1 MVLDD
6 PMQNEIPQAVRR
18 MVGRIPRWLRGDLA
32 SSDARLRER
41 AEDALSAMLMTAL
54 AEPGACA
61 VSLPPP
67 SAPSSMKGLNAHSAE
82 I

>member
-1 MVLDD
+1 
-6 PMQNEIPQAVRR
+6 MQNEVHQAVRQ

-32 SSDARLRER
+32 SSDPRLRER
-41 AEDALSAMLMTAL
+41 AEDALAAMLIAAL
-54 AEPGACA
+54 DERGASA

-67 SAPSSMKGLNAHSAE
+67 SASSSMKDLTTHTAE

>member
-1 MVLDD
+1 LDD
-6 PMQNEIPQAVRR
+6 PMQNEVPQAVRE
-18 MVGRIPRWLRGDLA
+18 MVGSIPRWLRGDLA

-41 AEDALSAMLMTAL
+41 AEDALSTMLMTAL
-54 AEPGACA
+54 DESGASA

-67 SAPSSMKGLNAHSAE
+67 SAPSSTQGLNTHSAE

>member
-1 MVLDD
+1 MVWND
-6 PMQNEIPQAVRR
+6 PMQNEIPQAVRQ
-18 MVGRIPRWLRGDLA
+18 MVGRIPRWLCGDLA

-41 AEDALSAMLMTAL
+41 AEDALSAMIIAAL
-54 AEPGACA
+54 AELGASA

-67 SAPSSMKGLNAHSAE
+67 SAPSSMKGLNTRSAE